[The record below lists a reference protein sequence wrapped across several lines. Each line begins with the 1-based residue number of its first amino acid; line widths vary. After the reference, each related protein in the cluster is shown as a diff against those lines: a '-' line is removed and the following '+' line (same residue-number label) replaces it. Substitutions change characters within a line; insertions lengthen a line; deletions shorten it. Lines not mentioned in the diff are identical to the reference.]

1 MSLNKPRPDYPI
13 YPSTGYFRERAKAFK
28 RPKGRGG
35 RKPKGQ
41 RVGRFVSFQDPNFL
55 IIKAQD
61 EARKA
66 RELAVAQAQA
76 AAEDR
81 EERRDIARQ
90 QLQLAQG
97 SARLQ
102 AAEAQARQREA
113 QARSDE
119 ARERDRRE
127 RMRDQRLIED
137 RREITGHLTRLYE
150 SSERRAGEN
159 LAVMRDAFQAITD
172 RRPVDFRDV
181 GEQEQTDLTADQRR
195 ESRSRSPSADT
206 LGRQVSV
213 GFESVEGTPKPRQRT
228 PSPERER
235 QVGQVKQ
242 QLQPEPEPETKQNV
256 PIETIEQ
263 TTRKGRDVKLPK
275 RFEGGATEAEIEQAG
290 GIEGQTP
297 AAQRYKQQPKPKTTA
312 RGGAG
317 TDEVQR
323 QRPKLKAGQV
333 IKAGKQGGRAPLA
346 KKAQTPKT
354 QQGTI
359 GLDLFGSSPAGQ
371 AFAEEVKKSEE
382 ALRAAAERAKPK
394 LELKLSSEEEIAQQL
409 GQTKK
414 KGGGRK

>member
-28 RPKGRGG
+28 RPKGRKG

-41 RVGRFVSFQDPNFL
+41 RVGSSVSFQDPNFL

-66 RELAVAQAQA
+66 RELAIAQAQQA
-76 AAEDR
+76 QADR
-81 EERRDIARQ
+81 EERQTIARQ

-97 SARLQ
+97 SAQLQ
-102 AAEAQARQREA
+102 AAEAAARAREA
-113 QARSDE
+113 RARSDE

-150 SSERRAGEN
+150 ASERRAGEN
-159 LAVMRDAFQAITD
+159 LAVMRDAFQAIED
-172 RRPVDFRDV
+172 RRPVNLARDV
-181 GEQEQTDLTADQRR
+181 REQEQTDLTADQRR
-195 ESRSRSPSADT
+195 DRRSRSPSAEADIEEVFS
-206 LGRQVSV
+206 RAQRKQ
-213 GFESVEGTPKPRQRT
+213 TPQ
-228 PSPERER
+228 EVA
-235 QVGQVKQ
+235 QVGRF
-242 QLQPEPEPETKQNV
+242 LRGGE
-256 PIETIEQ
+256 
-263 TTRKGRDVKLPK
+263 RKKPA
-275 RFEGGATEAEIEQAG
+275 RFEGGATEAELAAAG
-290 GIEGQTP
+290 GIAGQTP
-297 AAQRYKQQPKPKTTA
+297 RVSPTPRPQQSQPEPQPEPQPTA
-312 RGGAG
+312 RGGSG

-323 QRPKLKAGQV
+323 QRPKLKAGEV
-333 IKAGKQGGRAPLA
+333 RAGKAGGRAPLA

-359 GLDLFGSSPAGQ
+359 VLDLFGSSPAGK